1 MGKSARNIFL
11 AGFLSL
17 LLTISLVAGAA
28 GLNTYAYADDLS
40 DAQASLDAAS
50 KQLDSITQEYK
61 DIENNIAVLESQMQ
75 ETTSKVMSA
84 QNAML
89 KGQDILGSAVK
100 ASYKSEGNSSLV
112 SVFLMSEDLGD
123 FLKNITYYSAIQQ
136 DQAELVEEQ
145 KDLRSQFAAALSE
158 LESQKRQ
165 QDATKKLAAAKKSEA
180 EKVVS
185 EASEKV
191 SAIEAERERIAELQ
205 AKAAQ
210 MEQQKQQENTPD
222 PGWNTNT
229 DESSDGDD
237 NGGGSAIEPSEGWQ
251 TGVASAYGGSSD
263 PYTPNPGRTA
273 TGAVCDDDSMG
284 VAVPMVWSNYWQYY
298 GHAVEISYGSRSV
311 IATVND
317 CGYMGGGSR
326 SLDLQPGVFKALGF
340 STCQAW
346 GIRTVSYR
354 ILQGFNA
361 IEPIILYNAQSDLLC
376 SQSKKQG
383 VS

>member
-1 MGKSARNIFL
+1 MGKNARNIFL

-61 DIENNIAVLESQMQ
+61 DIESNIAALESQMQ

-84 QNAML
+84 QSAML
-89 KGQDILGSAVK
+89 KGQNVLGDAVK

-136 DQAELVEEQ
+136 DQAELVDEQ
-145 KDLRSQFAAALSE
+145 KDLRNQFTAALSE
-158 LESQKRQ
+158 LEGQKRQ
-165 QDATKKLAAAKKSEA
+165 QDGMKKQAAAKKTEA

-185 EASEKV
+185 EASAKV
-191 SAIEAERERIAELQ
+191 SSIESERARIAELQ

-210 MEQQKQQENTPD
+210 MEQQKKQQEVTPD

-229 DESSDGDD
+229 DEDSSNNDGDSND
-237 NGGGSAIEPSEGWQ
+237 SDSGGNSNSGDSGNGGGSAIEPSEGWQ

-298 GHAVEISYGSRSV
+298 GHAVEISYGGRSV
-311 IATVND
+311 IATIND

-346 GIRTVSYR
+346 GVRTVSYR
-354 ILQGFNA
+354 IL
-361 IEPIILYNAQSDLLC
+361 
-376 SQSKKQG
+376 
-383 VS
+383 